1 MNRWLSL
8 TRKTICVPIRKPRMG
23 WREDIKD
30 LPPEQRQLIEGGE
43 LSQRFAKQPLSMTH
57 PAFIGGF
64 YGFLVA
70 MSLLLPIGYSN
81 GWNQD
86 TLRDWAFIGLLLML
100 IIAIV
105 GHFSLFFATILHRP
119 PISLRRT
126 WVFPMPFLG
135 LSIISIFFVTGIES
149 EISESLANGL
159 VYLGWFLLLAPGPA
173 YIHLSWAPR
182 WRILCRLE
190 EGLDPFEGHLP
201 GPEPEDQMDE
211 TDTDM
216 EVVIDSIE
224 EDPPVLYQ
232 SDSEE

>member
-1 MNRWLSL
+1 
-8 TRKTICVPIRKPRMG
+8 
-23 WREDIKD
+23 
-30 LPPEQRQLIEGGE
+30 
-43 LSQRFAKQPLSMTH
+43 MTH
-57 PAFIGGF
+57 PVLIGGF

-70 MSLLLPIGYSN
+70 ISLLLPIGYTN
-81 GWNQD
+81 GWSQQ
-86 TLRDWAFIGLLLML
+86 TLRDWAFLGLLLML
-100 IIAIV
+100 VLSIIAHI
-105 GHFSLFFATILHRP
+105 SLIFATILRRP
-119 PISLRRT
+119 PVSLRRA

-149 EISESLANGL
+149 EFSDAVVSVF
-159 VYLGWFLLLAPGPA
+159 VYIGWILLLGPGPA

-201 GPEPEDQMDE
+201 EPEIEEQIDSSDK
-211 TDTDM
+211 DM

-224 EDPPVLYQ
+224 ENPPVLYQ

>member
-1 MNRWLSL
+1 
-8 TRKTICVPIRKPRMG
+8 MG
-23 WREDIKD
+23 WRDDIGE
-30 LPPEQRQLIEGGE
+30 LPHEQRELIEGGE
-43 LSQRFAKQPLSMTH
+43 LSQRFAKRPLGMTH
-57 PAFIGGF
+57 PVLIGGF

-70 MSLLLPIGYSN
+70 ISLLLPIGYTN
-81 GWNQD
+81 GWSQQ
-86 TLRDWAFIGLLLML
+86 TLRDWAFLGLLLML
-100 IIAIV
+100 VLSIIAHI
-105 GHFSLFFATILHRP
+105 SLIFATILRRP
-119 PISLRRT
+119 PVSLRRA

-149 EISESLANGL
+149 EFSDAVVSVF
-159 VYLGWFLLLAPGPA
+159 VYIGWILLLGPGPA

-201 GPEPEDQMDE
+201 EPEIEEQIDSSDK
-211 TDTDM
+211 DM

-224 EDPPVLYQ
+224 ENPPVLYQ

>member
-1 MNRWLSL
+1 
-8 TRKTICVPIRKPRMG
+8 
-23 WREDIKD
+23 
-30 LPPEQRQLIEGGE
+30 
-43 LSQRFAKQPLSMTH
+43 
-57 PAFIGGF
+57 
-64 YGFLVA
+64 
-70 MSLLLPIGYSN
+70 
-81 GWNQD
+81 
-86 TLRDWAFIGLLLML
+86 
-100 IIAIV
+100 
-105 GHFSLFFATILHRP
+105 
-119 PISLRRT
+119 
-126 WVFPMPFLG
+126 MPFLG

-149 EISESLANGL
+149 EISEALANGL

-201 GPEPEDQMDE
+201 EPEPEDQMDE